1 MTRLAARVEKRFAVP
16 GSPEFE
22 LDVDLAIPSG
32 FTMLFGPSGAGKS
45 TLLDCIAG
53 LLVPD
58 RGQVQIDQRVVFDSE
73 TKIDVPPSLRSIAYV
88 FQRPALFPNMSVEQN
103 VAYGLEKLTPIAREQ
118 KVSEILD
125 SFHISAL
132 RHRKPKEISGGEQ
145 QRVALA
151 RSLVT
156 EPQVLLLDEPLSAL
170 DARIK
175 RKILDD
181 LLAWNE
187 VRHIPIVYVT
197 HSHAETLALGQRM
210 IRLDA
215 GQVVAEGT
223 PAEVL
228 TGEEVLD

>member
-1 MTRLAARVEKRFAVP
+1 MSRLHVHVSKRFAAP
-16 GSPEFE
+16 RSPVFE
-22 LDVDLAIPSG
+22 LHVKLELPGG

-53 LLVPD
+53 LLPPD
-58 RGQVQIDQRVVFDSE
+58 RGRIQLNDRIAFDSE
-73 TKIDVPPSLRSIAYV
+73 TKVNASPAERGIGYV

-103 VAYGLEKLTPIAREQ
+103 VAYGLSKLEPTAREE
-118 KVSEILD
+118 KIAAILD
-125 SFHISAL
+125 SFHIADL
-132 RHRKPKEISGGEQ
+132 RRRRPGEISGGEQ

-156 EPQVLLLDEPLSAL
+156 EPHALLLDEPLSAL

-181 LLAWNE
+181 LLAWNDQ
-187 VRHIPIVYVT
+187 RRIPILYVT
-197 HSHAETLALGQRM
+197 HSHAESLALGERM
-210 IRLDA
+210 IRLSE
-215 GQVVAEGT
+215 GKVVAEGT

-228 TGEEVLD
+228 MGEEVLD

>member
-1 MTRLAARVEKRFAVP
+1 MNRLQARVMKRYAAP
-16 GSPEFE
+16 PSPLFE
-22 LDVDLAIPSG
+22 LDVDLEAPAG
-32 FTMLFGPSGAGKS
+32 FTMLFGPSGVGKS

-58 RGQVQIDQRVVFDSE
+58 GGKVQLNDKVVFDSQSR
-73 TKIDVPPSLRSIAYV
+73 INIPPAERRIAYV
-88 FQRPALFPNMSVEQN
+88 FQRPALFPNMNVEQN
-103 VAYGLEKLTPIAREQ
+103 VAYGLSQLASAVRAEKVGE
-118 KVSEILD
+118 VLD
-125 SFHISAL
+125 SFHVAEL
-132 RHRKPKEISGGEQ
+132 RRRRAREISGGEQ

-156 EPQVLLLDEPLSAL
+156 EPQALLLDEPLSAL

-187 VRHIPIVYVT
+187 IRRIPILYVT
-197 HSHAETLALGQRM
+197 HSHAEALAIGEGM
-210 IRLDA
+210 IRLSE
-215 GQVVAEGT
+215 GRVVAEGT

-228 TGEEVLD
+228 AGEEVLD

>member
-1 MTRLAARVEKRFAVP
+1 MKGLAARVQKRFAVP

-22 LDVDLAIPSG
+22 LDVDLALPTG

-53 LLVPD
+53 LLEPG
-58 RGQVQIDQRVVFDSE
+58 RGRLQINERILFDSE
-73 TKIDVPPSLRSIAYV
+73 TRTNIPPAQRRIAYV

-103 VAYGLEKLTPIAREQ
+103 VAYGLEKLALAEREQ
-118 KVSEILD
+118 RVSDVLG

-132 RHRKPKEISGGEQ
+132 RRRRPREISGGEQ

-156 EPQVLLLDEPLSAL
+156 EPEALLLDEPLSAL
-170 DARIK
+170 AARIK
-175 RKILDD
+175 RKIIDD
-181 LLAWNE
+181 LLAWND
-187 VRHIPIVYVT
+187 VRRIPILYVT

-215 GQVVAEGT
+215 GKVVAEGT

>member
-1 MTRLAARVEKRFAVP
+1 MNGLLARVSKRFAAP
-16 GSPEFE
+16 RSPVFE
-22 LDVDLAIPSG
+22 LDANLAVPAG
-32 FTMLFGPSGAGKS
+32 FTILFGPSGAGKS
-45 TLLDCIAG
+45 TLLDCLAG
-53 LLVPD
+53 LLTPD
-58 RGQVQIDQRVVFDSE
+58 SGRIQINARRLFDSE
-73 TKIDVPPSLRSIAYV
+73 GKLDVPPARRSIGYV

-103 VAYGLEKLTPIAREQ
+103 VAYGLTKLMAAAREH
-118 KVSEILD
+118 KVSDILD
-125 SFHISAL
+125 SFHVAPL
-132 RHRKPKEISGGEQ
+132 RCRMPREISGGEQ

-156 EPQVLLLDEPLSAL
+156 EPEAVLLDEPLSAL

-175 RKILDD
+175 RKIIDD

-187 VRHIPIVYVT
+187 VRRIPILYVT

-215 GQVVAEGT
+215 GKIVAEGT

>member
-1 MTRLAARVEKRFAVP
+1 MSKLTARVSKRFTAP
-16 GSPEFE
+16 HSPLFE
-22 LDVDLAIPSG
+22 LDVDLPLPAG
-32 FTMLFGPSGAGKS
+32 FNMLFGASGAGKS

-53 LLVPD
+53 LLRPD
-58 RGQVQIDQRVVFDSE
+58 SGRVQVNDRIFFDSE
-73 TKIDVPPSLRSIAYV
+73 TRVNAPPAERGIGYV
-88 FQRPALFPNMSVEQN
+88 FQRPALFPNMSVEHN
-103 VAYGLEKLTPIAREQ
+103 VAYGLSKLTPAAREE
-118 KVSEILD
+118 KVGEILN
-125 SFHISAL
+125 SFHVSDV
-132 RHRKPKEISGGEQ
+132 RRRRPGEISGGEQ

-156 EPQVLLLDEPLSAL
+156 EPQALLLDEPLSAL

-187 VRHIPIVYVT
+187 VRRIPILYVT

-210 IRLDA
+210 IRLNE
-215 GQVVAEGT
+215 GKVVAEGT